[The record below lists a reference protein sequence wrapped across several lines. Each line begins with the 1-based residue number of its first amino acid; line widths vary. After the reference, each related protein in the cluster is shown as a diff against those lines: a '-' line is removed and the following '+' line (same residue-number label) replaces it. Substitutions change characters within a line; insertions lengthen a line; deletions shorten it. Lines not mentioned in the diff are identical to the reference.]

1 MIYYID
7 IDDTICRSGSP
18 SDYSTSIPIDKAIYK
33 VNALYDKGHHIVFW
47 TARGTVSG
55 IDWRPLTQRQ
65 LREWGV
71 KYHELKMGKPA
82 YDIFIDDKNINSK
95 DWLNE

>member
-18 SDYSTSIPIDKAIYK
+18 IDYSTAVPIDKAIKK
-33 VNALYDKGHHIVFW
+33 VNALYDAGHKIIMW
-47 TARGTVSG
+47 TARGTGTG
-55 IDWRPLTQRQ
+55 IDWYDVTQKQ
-65 LREWGV
+65 LHNWGV
-71 KYHELKMGKPA
+71 KHHQLKFGKPV
-82 YDIFIDDKNINSK
+82 YDIFIDDKNINAN